1 MSIFNYERLFGSANI
16 FLSTVHARLLL
27 RDKAHG
33 PEKIELF
40 QHTLKWK
47 EKANS
52 ECKLTGFFGKKNK
65 KKTSQ
70 QLQFVCDLNHYIA
83 ERQ

>member
-1 MSIFNYERLFGSANI
+1 MCPYSIIRDYLGLLI
-16 FLSTVHARLLL
+16 FFLALCMQGLLL
-27 RDKAHG
+27 RDKEHG

-47 EKANS
+47 EKVNS
-52 ECKLTGFFGKKNK
+52 ECKLTGFFGKK

>member
-1 MSIFNYERLFGSANI
+1 MTKCMAL
-16 FLSTVHARLLL
+16 
-27 RDKAHG
+27 K
-33 PEKIELF
+33 KIELF

-47 EKANS
+47 EKANF
-52 ECKLTGFFGKKNK
+52 EGKLTGFFRK
-65 KKTSQ
+65 KKKKKKKASQ

>member
-1 MSIFNYERLFGSANI
+1 MCPYSIIRDYLGLLI
-16 FLSTVHARLLL
+16 FFLALCMQGLLL
-27 RDKAHG
+27 RDKAHD

-52 ECKLTGFFGKKNK
+52 ECKLTGFFWGEK
-65 KKTSQ
+65 KK
-70 QLQFVCDLNHYIA
+70 L
-83 ERQ
+83 

>member
-1 MSIFNYERLFGSANI
+1 MCPDSIIRDYLGLLI
-16 FLSTVHARLLL
+16 FFLALCMQGLLL

-52 ECKLTGFFGKKNK
+52 ECKLTGFFWQKK

>member
-1 MSIFNYERLFGSANI
+1 MRDYLGLLTF
-16 FLSTVHARLLL
+16 FLALCMQGLLL

-52 ECKLTGFFGKKNK
+52 ECKLTGFFWQKKKKKNI
-65 KKTSQ
+65 TAASIC
-70 QLQFVCDLNHYIA
+70 LRSEPLYC
-83 ERQ
+83 

>member
-1 MSIFNYERLFGSANI
+1 MCPDSVITYYLGLLIF
-16 FLSTVHARLLL
+16 FLALCMQGLLL

-52 ECKLTGFFGKKNK
+52 ECKLTGFFWQK
-65 KKTSQ
+65 KKKKKKHHSSFN
-70 QLQFVCDLNHYIA
+70 LSVI
-83 ERQ
+83 